1 MKQEKILQ
9 EKALHQEIVKKG
21 VEFLME
27 IELGH
32 APPMEMIKK
41 NIRLDDQKL
50 DQYRNNTGVFEIVE
64 KSKKF
69 IGSTQKRVTELK
81 TSLKQDVVK
90 IQPYQGELKL

>member
-1 MKQEKILQ
+1 
-9 EKALHQEIVKKG
+9 
-21 VEFLME
+21 ME

-69 IGSTQKRVTELK
+69 IGST
-81 TSLKQDVVK
+81 
-90 IQPYQGELKL
+90 